1 MLRSRVGF
9 GGSLDSLIFKPVL
22 FAVMSDDTKEPPSNS
37 DLLRNSV
44 LYRYF
49 QAQRE
54 EIMKHKWYESERA
67 GYDIGFDRALTDWT
81 IRYHSNWRKS
91 RQPET
96 QLKRLSTS

>member
-1 MLRSRVGF
+1 MRGVRVGF
-9 GGSLDSLIFKPVL
+9 GGSLDWVTNTPVS
-22 FAVMSDDTKEPPSNS
+22 FAVMSDELKEPSSKS
-37 DLLRNSV
+37 DLLRNSL
-44 LYRYF
+44 LYRHF
-49 QAQRE
+49 QAQRQ
-54 EIMKHKWYESERA
+54 EILKHKWYESERA